1 MAAPTTPRQEEL
13 LDHALALTREVGLAG
28 LTVRRLAERVG
39 FSEAALYRHFPNKQA
54 LLLRMVERLSEERL
68 LGPLRLIAG
77 GTTRPA
83 AERLE
88 AALSHH
94 VATVLAVDGLPV
106 LILAEAAAA
115 GDEALLARFRAI
127 SAEVAGIF
135 ERLLREAGPP
145 PGSPDPRAQAV
156 TLFGLVA
163 GAALHRRL
171 VGDAAVEAVLR
182 DEMPGHLVRRLLG
195 REEGGSR

>member
-1 MAAPTTPRQEEL
+1 MAVPTTPRQEEL

-182 DEMPGHLVRRLLG
+182 DEMPRHLVRRLLG